1 MSARREQATTPARN
15 FRAIANAVLAILR
28 RSSVFAALV
37 IIAIGLSFVSPYF
50 LTVSNLLNV
59 LLQAAT
65 VSIVAAGLTVVLIAG
80 EIDLSIGSLI
90 GMTGSVAAVLII
102 KSNCPVPLGILLS
115 LLAGILAGFLNG
127 LATVVFRIPS
137 FIVTLAMLGVAQ
149 GAGLLLTNGRPVSGF
164 PTAYAIIGQGHLVSI
179 PIPVIIAILV
189 YLIIHLALTKT
200 KFGVEVYATGGSR
213 RAAEMA
219 GIRVN
224 RIIIAV
230 FSMSGLC
237 GAIAGVVLKSAPRR
251 RQWQFRSHES
261 PGRSCGRS
269 GGRHLAHGG
278 CRRCIWNVWRNP
290 HHLGHSQWIGP
301 DQRAGV
307 LARSRCRPDNR
318 VGCGDKPDRERR
330 IPHFVASTNAQQVA
344 SG

>member
-1 MSARREQATTPARN
+1 MWPRREQATAPTRH
-15 FRAIANAVLAILR
+15 FGAITNAVLAILR

-37 IIAIGLSFVSPYF
+37 IIGIGLSFVSPYF
-50 LTVSNLLNV
+50 LTISNLMNV

-115 LLAGILAGFLNG
+115 LLAGVLAGFLNG
-127 LATVVFRIPS
+127 LTTVVFRIPS

-164 PTAYAIIGQGHLVSI
+164 PTAYSIIGQAQVVSI

-224 RIIIAV
+224 RIIVAV

-237 GAIAGVVLKSAPRR
+237 GAIAGIVLSSRLDAGNGNFGATNLLDAVAGAVVGGTSLMGGVGNVTGTLGGILIISVIRNGLVLINVQAF
-251 RQWQFRSHES
+251 WQEVAV
-261 PGRSCGRS
+261 G
-269 GGRHLAHGG
+269 L
-278 CRRCIWNVWRNP
+278 I
-290 HHLGHSQWIGP
+290 I
-301 DQRAGV
+301 V
-307 LARSRCRPDNR
+307 LAVVINQIARGEFRISSLRRTLNR
-318 VGCGDKPDRERR
+318 
-330 IPHFVASTNAQQVA
+330 
-344 SG
+344 